1 MSRFALPAA
10 SDPPWAAGAL
20 ALAVAV
26 LALVAAGCN
35 SRGGHPAATATATAT
50 AEAAR
55 RSAPCTL
62 GSAQRRAIARS
73 LADILRLRRIQSPL
87 QTFSEHGAP
96 NENTVTGKFLLDLGS
111 AKLPVNV
118 RSHLIHLAK
127 TAADLCGDCSQGL
140 EAAEPFLGNRG
151 EDRCG

>member
-35 SRGGHPAATATATAT
+35 SRGRHPAATAT
-50 AEAAR
+50 AAR

-62 GSAQRRAIARS
+62 GRAQRRAIARS
-73 LADILRLRRIQSPL
+73 LADIRRLRRIQSPL

>member
-1 MSRFALPAA
+1 MSRFALPAG
-10 SDPPWAAGAL
+10 SDPPWATGAL

-35 SRGGHPAATATATAT
+35 SRGGHPAATAGAGAG
-50 AEAAR
+50 AAR

-62 GSAQRRAIARS
+62 GRAQRRAIARS
-73 LADILRLRRIQSPL
+73 LADIRRLRRIQSPL
-87 QTFSEHGAP
+87 QTFSQHGAP

-127 TAADLCGDCSQGL
+127 AAADLCGDCSQGL

>member
-35 SRGGHPAATATATAT
+35 SSGGHPAATATAT

-62 GSAQRRAIARS
+62 GNAQRRAIARS
-73 LADILRLRRIQSPL
+73 LADIRRLRRIQSPL
-87 QTFSEHGAP
+87 QTFSQHGAP
-96 NENTVTGKFLLDLGS
+96 NENTVTGRFLLDLGS
-111 AKLPVNV
+111 AKLPVDV

-127 TAADLCGDCSQGL
+127 TAADLCGDCLQGL
-140 EAAEPFLGNRG
+140 EASEPFLTNRG
-151 EDRCG
+151 EKRCG

>member
-1 MSRFALPAA
+1 MIRRGRQGRSRSPSPF
-10 SDPPWAAGAL
+10 
-20 ALAVAV
+20 
-26 LALVAAGCN
+26 
-35 SRGGHPAATATATAT
+35 SRWWRRVAT
-50 AEAAR
+50 AEAGILRSDCDAAAR

-62 GSAQRRAIARS
+62 GRAQRRAIARS
-73 LADILRLRRIQSPL
+73 LADIRRLRRIQSPL